1 MEEQLFEFIAQF
13 IILTPEEKNAILE
26 LDIFKQYPKD
36 TILLKEGEISNKSY
50 FVIKG
55 GLRTYYMIDGEEKTT
70 EFYTEMEAIAPATT
84 LNQQPSQYYLSCIE
98 DSILCVSTPNMEQG
112 VFDQFPRIKSLCLM
126 QSETLLAK
134 NQRDFSEFK
143 TSSPEQRYL
152 NLLEKRPHLIQKV
165 PQYQI
170 ASYLGI
176 KPESLSR
183 IRKRLKDNK

>member
-1 MEEQLFEFIAQF
+1 MEEQLFAFIAQF
-13 IILTPEEKNAILE
+13 MILTQEEKNAILE

-36 TILLKEGEISNKSY
+36 TILLKEGEVSNKSY
-50 FVIKG
+50 FVLKG

-112 VFDQFPRIKSLCLM
+112 VFDQFPRIRSLCLM
-126 QSETLLAK
+126 QSEMLLVK
-134 NQRDFSEFK
+134 NQSDFSEFK

-152 NLLEKRPHLIQKV
+152 NLLKNRPQLLQKA